1 MKLISSKRWKGAK
14 GMNSVRV
21 FGRYPGPETPC
32 LFNEPMGV
40 VAQIGLSVSAKIVA
54 VCAKFFPLQ
63 AAANAH
69 TLHPDSLHEP
79 ERRAGC
85 PQRGEA
91 ATKTERAHPGRSGA
105 EVSRVGLS
113 QSLSLV
119 ARCGQDGRAPKN
131 RRGSRRF
138 RQILIQ
144 PDGKVA
150 KPPALPRRGEYTA
163 PYLCRTVQGFKARIG
178 WGNSYPGRLPVEG
191 RRKSH
196 RVAHYRCHRTI

>member
-1 MKLISSKRWKGAK
+1 MPFPK
-14 GMNSVRV
+14 
-21 FGRYPGPETPC
+21 TP
-32 LFNEPMGV
+32 
-40 VAQIGLSVSAKIVA
+40 
-54 VCAKFFPLQ
+54 
-63 AAANAH
+63 H
-69 TLHPDSLHEP
+69 HEP
-79 ERRAGC
+79 EGRAGC

-144 PDGKVA
+144 PAGNGA
-150 KPPALPRRGEYTA
+150 KPPSLLRRGEDTA
-163 PYLCRTVQGFKARIG
+163 PYPCRTVQGFKARIG
-178 WGNSYPGRLPVEG
+178 CRNSHPGLSSGQEESGEISGKTAPPVSWLFSQAIEAVLRGENILGIRRG
-191 RRKSH
+191 RCWRNGRPRSDN
-196 RVAHYRCHRTI
+196 